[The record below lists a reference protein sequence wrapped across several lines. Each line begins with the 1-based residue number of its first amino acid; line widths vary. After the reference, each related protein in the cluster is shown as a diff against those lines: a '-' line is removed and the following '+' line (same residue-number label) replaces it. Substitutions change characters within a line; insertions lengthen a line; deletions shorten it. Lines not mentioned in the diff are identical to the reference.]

1 MENKTD
7 SNSLVKDELI
17 KPFVSEFSSGNLP
30 VTVITIHSPE
40 PNIGSLKEIVSQLST
55 LSYLSY
61 ILNYPLSDDEISLL
75 RQSLAGGYDFQQV
88 EGEQAVSPRKIY
100 FPKSGQLLNLNG
112 KWIRTIGNP
121 EMWEGKPTQI
131 HGRFEDITG
140 QNPSEKELLTA
151 YEEKS
156 IILESI
162 GDAFFSVD
170 KDWTVT
176 YWNRKA
182 EEYLLIKKED
192 ILHRNLWTIIKDR
205 HKISLF
211 DKFLEVESLTQ
222 TLNFEQ
228 FFERLN
234 VWYSISAYLNEQG
247 VSVYFKDITQ
257 RKLHLEQIRESNE
270 RFEMVT
276 KATNDAIWDYNVTT
290 GEMYHGEGYRTLFGY
305 QSGIGTEGQAIW
317 EDKIHPDDRQRL
329 SAYFQSLFEN
339 PKIFDL
345 YSEYKYKRADGSYAY
360 VIDRGIILRNE
371 HGKVTRMIGA
381 AQDVTERKHYEKSLK
396 ELNNK
401 LEKHARELALSN
413 AELEQFAYVASHDLQ
428 EPLRMVTGFLM
439 QLDTKYK
446 AQLDEKAHQY
456 IEFAV
461 DGARRMRQIIL
472 DLLDF
477 SKIGKHDDGL
487 EQISLSKIVSDVL
500 QLQGKLIEESDAQFQ
515 IGDLPILNTFRSPM
529 VQVFQNLI
537 GNAIKYRKKD
547 IPPYIRIN
555 SIESDTEWL
564 FSIEDNGIGIE
575 KEYFD
580 RIFIIFQRLHSK
592 NQYNGTGMGLA
603 IVKKILENLGGR
615 IWITSKP
622 GYGSTFYFTIP
633 KI

>member
-7 SNSLVKDELI
+7 SSSLIKTESI
-17 KPFVSEFSSGNLP
+17 KPFVPEFSSGNLP

-40 PNIGSLKEIVSQLST
+40 PNFGSLKELLSQLPT

-61 ILNYPLSDDEISLL
+61 ILNYPLSDDEIPLL
-75 RQSLAGGYDFQQV
+75 RQSLSGEYDFQQV
-88 EGEQAVSPRKIY
+88 EADQAVSSRKIY
-100 FPKSGQLLNLNG
+100 FPKSGQLLNLKG
-112 KWIRTIGNP
+112 KWIRTNGNA
-121 EMWEGKPTQI
+121 EMREGKPSQI
-131 HGRFEDITG
+131 YGRFQDVTDL
-140 QNPSEKELLTA
+140 NPAEKELLIA

-156 IILESI
+156 TILESI

-182 EEYLLIKKED
+182 EEYLLIKKEI
-192 ILHRNLWTIIKDR
+192 ILYQNLWNVLKDGY
-205 HKISLF
+205 KISLF
-211 DKFLEVESLTQ
+211 DKFLEVENLTQ
-222 TLNFEQ
+222 TLNFEH

-234 VWYSISAYLNEQG
+234 VWYSISAYPNAQG

-257 RKLHLEQIRESNE
+257 RKLYLEQIRESNE

-305 QSGIGTEGQAIW
+305 QPGIGNEGQAIW
-317 EDKIHPDDRQRL
+317 EEKIHPEDRQRL

-339 PKIFDL
+339 PKILDL

-371 HGKVTRMIGA
+371 HGKITRMIGA
-381 AQDVTERKHYEKSLK
+381 AQDVTERNHYEKSLK

-428 EPLRMVTGFLM
+428 EPLRMVTSFLV
-439 QLDTKYK
+439 QIDKKYK

-487 EQISLSKIVSDVL
+487 EQISLSNIVSDVL

-555 SIESDTEWL
+555 SFESDTEWL

-580 RIFIIFQRLHSK
+580 RVFIIFQRLHSK
-592 NQYNGTGMGLA
+592 NQYSGTGMGLA
-603 IVKKILENLGGR
+603 IVKKILENLRGR

-622 GYGSTFYFTIP
+622 GFGSTFYFTIP